1 MATWTRGGR
10 EATWFKVF
18 IVVFTVMA
26 MTMVIAAETS
36 AIPINIHT
44 KDASGNPVILRINL
58 DDNYQFLD
66 ASIHGK
72 KVDVEKTAVK
82 DFPMTLPGYD
92 KKILDIRK
100 GSIIQFE
107 GSTCIPIPNGQGG
120 YYWIGYPP
128 GTRCP

>member
-1 MATWTRGGR
+1 
-10 EATWFKVF
+10 
-18 IVVFTVMA
+18 MA

-66 ASIHGK
+66 ASIQGK